1 MKILIIRNYP
11 TYIDLNCNTY
21 NIQEVG
27 LAKALIRK
35 GHQCDIVF
43 WTKEN
48 KENKVITFDDGL
60 SFTVFYRQGINI
72 LKNAVYIGIDELIK
86 KYNIIQVCEYNQ
98 LQSWILSKK
107 YKEKI
112 IIYHGPYYS
121 EFNKKYNLMC
131 KIFDILFLNRY
142 KKLRTNFIV
151 KSELAKEF
159 LINKGINERNVINV
173 GVGIDLDAL
182 SNRECNEQPEFIK
195 NIDKY
200 EKDLKL
206 LYIGKIEPR
215 RNITFIYDT
224 LNELS
229 KRGEKVKLI
238 MVGNGEKEYTEEC
251 NQYAK
256 KIGVDNLIYSIP
268 KLEQKYLSELY
279 KKADFFV
286 LPTHYEIFGMVL
298 LEAMYYGL
306 PVLTTL
312 NGGSDCLIN
321 NWENGIILECNT
333 EKWTSIILKLN
344 NNRQSYL
351 NMSSKA
357 SDTIKNQYTWEK
369 VSEKMLISYEKL
381 VN

>member
-11 TYIDLNCNTY
+11 TYIDLNFNTY

-43 WTKEN
+43 WTKGN
-48 KENKVITFDDGL
+48 KENKVVTFDDGL

-131 KIFDILFLNRY
+131 KIFDIFFLNRY
-142 KKLRTNFIV
+142 KKLGSNFIV
-151 KSELAKEF
+151 KSELARKF
-159 LINKGINERNVINV
+159 LINKGINKDKVTNV
-173 GVGIDLDAL
+173 GVGIDLDAFI
-182 SNRECNEQPEFIK
+182 NREDNEEQDFIK

-200 EKDLKL
+200 EKYLKL
-206 LYIGKIEPR
+206 LYIGRIELR
-215 RNITFIYDT
+215 RNIPFIYDT
-224 LNELS
+224 LFELN
-229 KRGEKVKLI
+229 KRRGKVKLI
-238 MVGNGEKEYTEEC
+238 MVGDGEKEYTEEC

-321 NWENGIILECNT
+321 NGENGIILECDA
-333 EKWTSIILKLN
+333 EKWANIILKLN
-344 NNRQSYL
+344 DNRQSCL

-357 SDTIKNQYTWEK
+357 SNTIKNQYTWEK
-369 VSEKMLISYEKL
+369 VSEKILISYEKL